1 MISMLKK
8 IWDRFWNFY
17 DGHYNLTLGI
27 TLCLFSLQIVH
38 LFWLFTNVIWFKLF
52 SYNLYTF
59 GSTFEKLLV
68 LVDFTEIP
76 ALLAASLVY
85 IDDLRNNFNY
95 KSVIFLILLN
105 SQWLHLFWITDEFVV
120 SEFTEKVLFPSWL
133 AWLAILIDY
142 LEVPVILDTLSKF
155 LKHLKE
161 GQIKT
166 ALNVIKERD

>member
-1 MISMLKK
+1 MLRK
-8 IWDRFWNFY
+8 IWDKFWNFY
-17 DGHYNLTLGI
+17 DSNYNLTLGV
-27 TLCLFSLQIVH
+27 TLALFSLQIVH

-52 SYNLYTF
+52 SQSLYDF
-59 GSTFEKLLV
+59 GPIAEKILI

-76 ALLAASLVY
+76 ALIAASLVY

-95 KSVIFLILLN
+95 KSIIFLILLN

-120 SEFTEKVLFPSWL
+120 SEFTQKVLFPSWL
-133 AWLAILIDY
+133 AWVAILIDY

-161 GQIKT
+161 GKLKT
-166 ALNVIKERD
+166 ALEVVKNRD